1 MPDGGQVL
9 TVARDK
15 RGFEDVIRIAPGW
28 LPSYHRYAWT
38 AHRKGDHEIA
48 QRLFQRRAQTL
59 SCRTSLMA
67 GITRSAVS
75 ASALSGE
82 SMVMMA
88 MAVPPLWLRARLY
101 SAMLTS

>member
-48 QRLFQRRAQTL
+48 RECALMPEGHQRPRYGPPPKEKPPAQR
-59 SCRTSLMA
+59 
-67 GITRSAVS
+67 
-75 ASALSGE
+75 
-82 SMVMMA
+82 
-88 MAVPPLWLRARLY
+88 PPPPPPPAEPPPPDFTKWPHLANVLKP
-101 SAMLTS
+101 